1 MMIAELFVLG
11 DVIDNDGPAVITKF
25 VAQRRPNLDS
35 ASWQESKRNF
45 VTNGASN
52 PTVFRHSCH
61 SRETHSGGATDD
73 FQNGRNGV
81 DLGNCG
87 YVGRQGRI
95 EVRDRRKGCRG
106 YAPVRAL

>member
-1 MMIAELFVLG
+1 MIAEMFVLS
-11 DVIDNDGPAVITKF
+11 DVIDNDGPAVATNF
-25 VAQRRPNLDS
+25 VADRCLNVELASRQQSEGNL
-35 ASWQESKRNF
+35 
-45 VTNGASN
+45 VTNGASD